1 VIDLGLMLPYISPT
15 TRDTALAWID
25 RGEQGGFNSLS
36 VGERITWDSLD
47 QFVLMSAAAART
59 ERVKI
64 SLQITI
70 LPMHPAALS
79 AKRIAS
85 LDLISGGRVRV
96 GVGIGDREQ
105 DYLGAGSTMERR
117 YGRLADGVA
126 EMRRLWDRAPLADG
140 MDPVGPEPVQPG
152 GPEIWTGGWG
162 PKGLAKA
169 ARWADGYMG
178 YTADGELAE
187 LEATAATVRGA
198 WEAAERPTPP
208 LVTSAFFALG
218 ANAAGDLRG
227 RIGRYFGA
235 GGQPTLAPLLDRVCT
250 VCTPAACR
258 AALANAEAAGYEEF
272 TFIPVTDDVAEVDRL
287 DEALGR

>member
-1 VIDLGLMLPYISPT
+1 MIDLGLMLPYISPT
-15 TRDTALAWID
+15 TRDSTLAWID
-25 RGEQGGFNSLS
+25 RGERGGFNSLS

-47 QFVLMSAAAART
+47 QFVMLSAAAART

-70 LPMHPAALS
+70 LPMHPPALN

-105 DYLGAGSTMERR
+105 DYLAAGSTMERR
-117 YGRLADGVA
+117 YGRLAEGVA
-126 EMRRLWDRAPLADG
+126 EMRRLWSREPLAAG
-140 MDPVGPEPVQPG
+140 LDPVGPEPVQPG

-169 ARWADGYMG
+169 AKWADGYMG

-198 WEAAERPTPP
+198 WEAAGRPAPP

-218 ANAAGDLRG
+218 PDAESDLRG

-258 AALANAEAAGYEEF
+258 EALANAEAAGYEEF

-287 DEALGR
+287 DDALGR